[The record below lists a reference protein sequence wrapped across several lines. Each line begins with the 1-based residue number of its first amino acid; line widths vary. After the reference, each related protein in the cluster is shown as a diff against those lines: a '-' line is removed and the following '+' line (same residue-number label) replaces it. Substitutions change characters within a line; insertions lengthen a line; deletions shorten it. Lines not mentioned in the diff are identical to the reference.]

1 MNINPI
7 QMIQEFNNFKNN
19 FRGNPQQEV
28 QRLLQSGQMTQ
39 QELNKLQKTASEF
52 QKMMQMM
59 K

>member
-39 QELNKLQKTASEF
+39 QELNKLQQTASEF